1 MVHGSID
8 YNLEHLTRCHLVFF
22 WSFCIIFCSF
32 HNIIIHPE
40 PFFAKKFG
48 FFLLLCYRLGKQKQ
62 LLASGVANGVSI
74 NVRKLSSKTQ
84 VVCSLY
90 HRSHACHKNIAIG
103 LLKKTL
109 KVRILPVLCTFF
121 TQNHPSFP
129 CLSKNNTRPLGI

>member
-62 LLASGVANGVSI
+62 LLASGVANGVDSCTCNGI
-74 NVRKLSSKTQ
+74 GFRRFMNKRGTYGIKSRCFAGFVSRKLSIKTQ
-84 VVCSLY
+84 VVCDYAIGPTLV
-90 HRSHACHKNIAIG
+90 HKNMAAI
-103 LLKKTL
+103 
-109 KVRILPVLCTFF
+109 
-121 TQNHPSFP
+121 P
-129 CLSKNNTRPLGI
+129 CNA

>member
-48 FFLLLCYRLGKQKQ
+48 FFLLLCHRQGKQKQ
-62 LLASGVANGVSI
+62 LLASGVANGGDSCICNGIGFRRSMKKRGCLWYKEQMLCRFCVT
-74 NVRKLSSKTQ
+74 KLENEPATER
-84 VVCSLY
+84 VV
-90 HRSHACHKNIAIG
+90 
-103 LLKKTL
+103 
-109 KVRILPVLCTFF
+109 
-121 TQNHPSFP
+121 
-129 CLSKNNTRPLGI
+129 